1 MSAKSPLFHGG
12 ENGLGCID
20 DRCKDVVYM
29 GL

>member
-20 DRCKDVVYM
+20 DRCKDAVYM